1 LEFWRVDDKF
11 CVGGFPFSQFINVHK
26 PAKQERQMKNEP
38 LKTPHEYCVV
48 VEGNYFDESEAEHAL
63 RDPFIEEWV
72 EQTGSFRIHNFDEIE
87 VAAGIALGWLAV
99 KMVDDEIFEITCN
112 RPDKPLTEHKAKL
125 IAEALRRQDMFDEIS
140 VEPCAE

>member
-1 LEFWRVDDKF
+1 
-11 CVGGFPFSQFINVHK
+11 
-26 PAKQERQMKNEP
+26 MKNEQ
-38 LKTPHEYCVV
+38 TPREYCLI

-72 EQTGSFRIHNFDEIE
+72 EQTGSFRIHNFDDIE
-87 VAAGIALGWLAV
+87 VAAGIALGWLEV

-125 IAEALRRQDMFDEIS
+125 IAEALRRQDMFDEIA
-140 VEPCAE
+140 VEQRAD